1 METLKK
7 HFASFRLRA
16 EFWRLEYFSR
26 SRAKDFATIK
36 SKRMPVVLVAGIYAS
51 GKSLRPL
58 KKFLEQK
65 GWPVS
70 LAPAEKNYAAVPIL
84 AQKLEERILAIPAKK
99 VQIVAHS
106 LGGITALVALKTPKV
121 FAKVAQV
128 ITLGSPLQGCA
139 LGKFAFWELKK
150 NRDFVA
156 PNSKKIQA
164 LTANSKINRKFR
176 SLRAHFDPI
185 VFPPEVSILPGAQE
199 NRGLPVV
206 GHIALILSLTAWRSV
221 VKRLLK

>member
-84 AQKLEERILAIPAKK
+84 AKRLEERILAIPAKK

-150 NRDFVA
+150 IAISSRPIRKKFKRSLPIPKLIGSFARCA
-156 PNSKKIQA
+156 PT
-164 LTANSKINRKFR
+164 LTRLFSRRKFR
-176 SLRAHFDPI
+176 FCLARRKIVGSLSSDTSR
-185 VFPPEVSILPGAQE
+185 
-199 NRGLPVV
+199 
-206 GHIALILSLTAWRSV
+206 
-221 VKRLLK
+221 